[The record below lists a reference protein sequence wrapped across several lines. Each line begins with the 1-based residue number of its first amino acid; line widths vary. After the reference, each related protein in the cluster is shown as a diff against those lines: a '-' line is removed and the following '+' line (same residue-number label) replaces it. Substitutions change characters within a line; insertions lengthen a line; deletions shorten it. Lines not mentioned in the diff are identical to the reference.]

1 LANEESVTKYYCCG
15 YGYLGPAQKQN
26 VSFIFQLLSRSLVL
40 KNTCETG
47 MLDTKWKSP
56 PPGKKKKKKE
66 KERTNER
73 NTVQLGNQSISQ
85 DNAPP

>member
-26 VSFIFQLLSRSLVL
+26 VSFIFQLLSR
-40 KNTCETG
+40 CETG
-47 MLDTKWKSP
+47 MLDTKRKP
-56 PPGKKKKKKE
+56 PPPKE